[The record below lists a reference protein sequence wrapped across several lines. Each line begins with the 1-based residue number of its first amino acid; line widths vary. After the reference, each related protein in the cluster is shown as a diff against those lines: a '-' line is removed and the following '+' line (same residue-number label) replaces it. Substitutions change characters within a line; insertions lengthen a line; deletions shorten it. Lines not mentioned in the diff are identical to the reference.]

1 MHLGAAIVA
10 QVGQLVPGRAAGGGK
25 TLSCVWSALTSQPRA
40 GVADGEKVHGEEG
53 GWQQLSLCCVL
64 G

>member
-25 TLSCVWSALTSQPRA
+25 TLSVWSALTSQPRA
-40 GVADGEKVHGEEG
+40 GVAEGEKVHGEEG